1 MKVGVIG
8 LGLIGGSILKALSC
22 FNFELYAVS
31 KSSYKKAFEYT
42 KNASD
47 DINLVKDC
55 DVVFVCSEMKNTL
68 KTLEKLNDIVNENTI
83 VADVSSVKSFL
94 IGKTFKYNF
103 ISSHP
108 MAGKE
113 KIGFEASSRDLFE
126 NAYWIIEKE
135 NEILKDLILKMKAK
149 PIVVNLDEHD
159 KATALISHL
168 PLITSIALFNL
179 AQKNDLAM
187 KLASSGF
194 RDMTRLA
201 AGSTNMTADIL
212 EYNFENIEAGIEA
225 LYTELTRLKN
235 MTESA
240 KMDLFLD
247 IQAKRLEMY
256 DENGKNTL

>member
-8 LGLIGGSILKALSC
+8 LGLIGGSILKALSG
-22 FNFELYAVS
+22 FDFELFAVS
-31 KSSYKKAFEYT
+31 KSSYKKALEYT

-47 DINLVKDC
+47 DMNLVKNC

-68 KTLEKLNDIVNENTI
+68 ETLEKLNNIVGEKTI

-94 IGKTFKYNF
+94 KDKTFNYNF

-113 KIGFEASSRDLFE
+113 KTGFEASSSDLFE

-179 AQKNDLAM
+179 AKENDLAM

-194 RDMTRLA
+194 RDMTRLS
-201 AGSTNMTADIL
+201 AGSPDMTFDIFK
-212 EYNFENIEAGIEA
+212 YNFENIEAGIEA
-225 LYTELTRLKN
+225 LNTEFARLKN
-235 MTESA
+235 MDDSE
-240 KMDLFLD
+240 KMELFKN